1 MLGGRTVK
9 QIYELRAEGQSVRA
23 IARLL
28 GVARNSVRKYL
39 RADEIPK
46 PQPRL
51 ARGSKLDPFRAHLE
65 WRVAE
70 GVVNCVVL
78 LRELRAQGYT
88 GSYSLL
94 KEQVQP
100 LRPRP
105 VVQPTVRFETAPG
118 EQAQVDFGLFRYQTP
133 DGGTRP
139 IWAFV
144 LVLSWSRVL
153 YVEFIRRADLPTFL
167 RCHVHA
173 FERLGGL
180 PRRCLYDNTKLVVLE
195 RNAAGEPLWNTRF
208 LDFAHRLGFDP
219 RLCQP
224 YRAQTKGRVESGVK
238 YVRANFWPTARFT
251 DLAELNQQAQAWT
264 DGIAN
269 VRIHGTTHERPIDR
283 LTQEQAYLLP
293 LPSPEQLAPFL
304 REERTVG
311 RDGFVAWERA
321 WYGVHWRWVGQTV
334 QVQADHDLVQ
344 LFAGD
349 QRLDL
354 HPRAT
359 QRGQRLIQPGQW
371 AGLPRGDGRPRP
383 EPLAVQVPGLE
394 VEQRSLAVYDA
405 LAGGRA

>member
-1 MLGGRTVK
+1 MT
-9 QIYELRAEGQSVRA
+9 
-23 IARLL
+23 
-28 GVARNSVRKYL
+28 
-39 RADEIPK
+39 
-46 PQPRL
+46 
-51 ARGSKLDPFRAHLE
+51 
-65 WRVAE
+65 
-70 GVVNCVVL
+70 NCVVL

-94 KEQVQP
+94 KEHVQAAATSTARAADGA
-100 LRPRP
+100 LRDGSGRAGAG
-105 VVQPTVRFETAPG
+105 RLR
-118 EQAQVDFGLFRYQTP
+118 LFRYQTP
-133 DGGTRP
+133 DGGTRA

-264 DGIAN
+264 SGIAN
-269 VRIHGTTHERPIDR
+269 VRIHGTTHEPPIDR
-283 LTQEQAYLLP
+283 LAQEEPYLLP

-334 QVQADHDLVQ
+334 LVQADHDLVQ
-344 LFAGD
+344 LFVGD
-349 QRLDL
+349 QRLAL

-359 QRGQRLIQPGQW
+359 QRGQRLVQPGQW

-383 EPLAVQVPGLE
+383 EPLAVQVPGVE

-405 LAGGRA
+405 LVGARP